1 MLADRC
7 KLVAEAYSNLDS
19 ELLID
24 ALAEDCVYESQ
35 KVLARLEGK
44 NAIADHIRGKFKTI
58 ETGKAFVTA
67 SVRRVCRGA
76 VFGALGQPCVV
87 LNQGDLGAVVLLEL
101 SDDGKIKRIDLCVV
115 PSPADTRPL
124 DEDGG
129 LEVTS
134 FQPLAP

>member
-67 SVRRVCRGA
+67 SVRRVCRGP
-76 VFGALGQPCVV
+76 VSNTLGKPCVV
-87 LNQGDLGAVVLLEL
+87 LNQGEVGAVVLLEI
-101 SDDGKIKRIDLCVV
+101 SGEGKISRIDICVV

-124 DEDGG
+124 EEAGG
-129 LEVTS
+129 FEVTS
-134 FQPLAP
+134 FKS

>member
-1 MLADRC
+1 MLAERC
-7 KLVAEAYSNLDS
+7 KIFAEAYNNLDS

-24 ALAEDCVYESQ
+24 VLADDCVYESQ
-35 KVLARLEGK
+35 KVLAPLTVK
-44 NAIADHIRGKFKTI
+44 SVIIDFIRGKFKTI
-58 ETGKAFVTA
+58 KAKKAFVTA